1 MTFIYDLI
9 GVGFG
14 PSNLA
19 LSGALIEK
27 RATSSNESEQ
37 SFRNTLF
44 FEKQSSFQWH
54 PGMLLPGAQMQISFL
69 KDLAMLRSPQ
79 SPLTFVNYLHCHKR
93 LSAFIDRGS
102 FTPSRKEFA
111 DYLKWAARYVKKH
124 GVNVNY
130 GQEVVTLDE
139 SDEGLITVTTRCTS
153 NGQLNQFVTR
163 NLVLSP
169 GGSANIPGVLKP
181 LLKDPS
187 ITDRS
192 TFLHSSEYKDRVV
205 KLLNSVTSDK
215 QRPLKIA
222 VIGGGQSSAEVT
234 INLRDLLSNVP
245 FGKDSAVGH
254 QIDMLIR
261 KGSLKPSDDS
271 QFSNDIFA
279 PESTHNWFNT
289 CEQGRERLMA
299 EYKDTNYSVVNPRT
313 IAALHEIL
321 YDQKID
327 DAIAARNPKSQKP
340 CGPRINIRPHTGII
354 SPSRYDEGSKTFS
367 LALQNMQSGEVFED
381 QTYDAIIC
389 ATGYQRYSWIDMFR
403 ASERLSQRF
412 GLGNDAPIRLVPFS
426 QQAKYVVDPRGHDSS
441 FPNAPSPGSSA
452 VTTPISSA
460 SADDIVQQ
468 QTTPM
473 SLYITR
479 RYRLLPIAST
489 EIDSEKALKARIYIQ
504 GLEETTHGLSDTLL
518 SVISCRA
525 GEIVDD
531 LFTED

>member
-169 GGSANIPGVLKP
+169 GGSANIPDVLKP

-215 QRPLKIA
+215 PRPLKIA

-234 INLRDLLSNVP
+234 INLRELLSNVP
-245 FGKDSAVGH
+245 SGEDSAVGH

-271 QFSNDIFA
+271 QFSNGIFA
-279 PESTHNWFNT
+279 PESTHRWFNT

-299 EYKDTNYSVVNPRT
+299 EYKDTNYSVVNSRT

-327 DAIAARNPKSQKP
+327 DAIAARCPASQKP
-340 CGPRINIRPHTGII
+340 SAPQIKIQSHTRIM
-354 SPSRYDEGSKTFS
+354 PSSYDEESRTFTLS
-367 LALQNMQSGEVFED
+367 LKNSQSEKDLED

-389 ATGYQRYSWIDMFR
+389 ATGYQRYSWIDMLR
-403 ASERLSQRF
+403 SSERLSQRF
-412 GLGNDAPIRLVPFS
+412 GLDNDGSIRLVPS
-426 QQAKYVVDPRGHDSS
+426 IQRAMYVVDERGDS
-441 FPNAPSPGSSA
+441 FPNTPTRGSSA

-460 SADDIVQQ
+460 GGEEIVQQ
-468 QTTPM
+468 QKPVNI
-473 SLYITR
+473 YITR
-479 RYRLLPIAST
+479 RYRLLPTDST
-489 EIDSEKALKARIYIQ
+489 ETKSEKALKARIYIQ